1 MKSDSATK
9 KKKKKNFVS
18 KVGENRDGNKT
29 DWGQIKSASF
39 LSHLFFK
46 ARKLV

>member
-9 KKKKKNFVS
+9 KEEKKIVS
-18 KVGENRDGNKT
+18 KVDENRDGNKT
-29 DWGQIKSASF
+29 GWSRIKDASF
-39 LSHLFFK
+39 LSHLFFG

>member
-9 KKKKKNFVS
+9 KEEKS

-29 DWGQIKSASF
+29 GWSRIKDASF
-39 LSHLFFK
+39 LSHLFFG